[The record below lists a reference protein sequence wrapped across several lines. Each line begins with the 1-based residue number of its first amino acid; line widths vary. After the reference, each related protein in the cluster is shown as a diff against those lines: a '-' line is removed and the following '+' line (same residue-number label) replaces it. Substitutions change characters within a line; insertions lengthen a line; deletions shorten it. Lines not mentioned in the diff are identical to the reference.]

1 MWKWIPAGVVV
12 CVFAA
17 GPSLGCAS
25 DNATPDAED
34 AKQTRLVDRLCIVQM
49 HKAAMEC
56 RKERRLAR
64 QELNEECCK
73 IAQKWAEEMARR
85 GRMEHG
91 GGEQVIARGYKTP
104 LACIAAWMR
113 SSPHRAWILC
123 HRPKAGW
130 GCATSKSGTRY
141 WAGCFKK

>member
-1 MWKWIPAGVVV
+1 MWKWIPAGVVL

-73 IAQKWAEEMARR
+73 IAQNGLKKWPAED
-85 GRMEHG
+85 
-91 GGEQVIARGYKTP
+91 
-104 LACIAAWMR
+104 AWNTVV
-113 SSPHRAWILC
+113 
-123 HRPKAGW
+123 G
-130 GCATSKSGTRY
+130 SK
-141 WAGCFKK
+141 